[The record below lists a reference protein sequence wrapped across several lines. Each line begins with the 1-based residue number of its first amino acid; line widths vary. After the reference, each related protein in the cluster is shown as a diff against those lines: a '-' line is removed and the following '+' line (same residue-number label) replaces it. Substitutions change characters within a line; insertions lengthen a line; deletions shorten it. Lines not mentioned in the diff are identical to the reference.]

1 MRRKI
6 IDDFKFKNLND
17 LFDIN
22 LIFYHP
28 SGMLQLSQFVWT
40 LRYSVQ
46 VVFNNFLVVDATDWS
61 KISSDQKRLFFAVS
75 LYPLSFFTNTPFKG
89 TLSVILSDPPCKD
102 GNARFTMVALKS
114 YSGQKCGRSRRFT
127 DSATRKVF
135 IFRFFLKT
143 IEMRKWI
150 CKWKYTV

>member
-46 VVFNNFLVVDATDWS
+46 VVFNNFLVVDATD
-61 KISSDQKRLFFAVS
+61 
-75 LYPLSFFTNTPFKG
+75 
-89 TLSVILSDPPCKD
+89 
-102 GNARFTMVALKS
+102 
-114 YSGQKCGRSRRFT
+114 
-127 DSATRKVF
+127 
-135 IFRFFLKT
+135 
-143 IEMRKWI
+143 
-150 CKWKYTV
+150 